1 MSSKKVRLLVDH
13 QAFSLQN
20 YGGITAYYEW
30 LLPRLK
36 KYGIYYNLSL
46 FISSNYQIS
55 KIKNHLF
62 LNISD
67 SVVRQY
73 IKYIYF
79 LLNSIYTFLQM
90 KFTDYDIFHA
100 TYHEPY
106 FLRFLNDKKLVV
118 TIYDCANEE
127 IGSMEKWTKRIMENR
142 KKLINR
148 ADCVIAISN
157 EVKKDIIKYYN
168 VDADKIKVIYLFSPL
183 GSKKLVGTKKLSESD
198 RFVLY
203 IGTRGFNKNF
213 ELFVKAY
220 QKFNTMYPDI
230 KLVCLGGGKFT
241 DKELTLFEKLNV
253 NQKISWKYIV
263 TDEDAVEY
271 LQTASMFVYPSL
283 NEGFGVP
290 IVNAFVCGC
299 PVVASDI
306 PVFNEIAKNAFIPFN
321 PKSVNSMFH
330 AMDSVI
336 SDKIDTNRY
345 VNNGYK
351 CSKKYSLDRT
361 VYETTK
367 LYKMLVK

>member
-67 SVVRQY
+67 SIVRQY
-73 IKYIYF
+73 VKYVYF
-79 LLNSIYTFLQM
+79 LLNSFYTFLQM

-106 FLRFLNDKKLVV
+106 FLRFLSDKKLVV
-118 TIYDCANEE
+118 TIYDCANEG
-127 IGSMEKWTKRIMENR
+127 IGSMEKWTKRIIENR

-168 VDADKIKVIYLFSPL
+168 VDSNKIKVIYLFGPL
-183 GSKKLVGTKKLSESD
+183 GSNKLVGIKKVSESD

-220 QKFNTMYPDI
+220 QKFNIMYPDI

-241 DKELTLFEKLNV
+241 DKELTLFEKLNIT
-253 NQKISWKYIV
+253 QKISWKYII
-263 TDEDAVEY
+263 TDKDAVDY
-271 LQTASMFVYPSL
+271 LQAASMFVYPSL

-299 PVVASDI
+299 PVVASDLE
-306 PVFNEIAKNAFIPFN
+306 VFKETFDGAFVSFKSKSIRSLVNAMDKVLKN
-321 PKSVNSMFH
+321 PKIIYEN
-330 AMDSVI
+330 
-336 SDKIDTNRY
+336 KLKGYQY
-345 VNNGYK
+345 VNKYTIERMVKETANVYK
-351 CSKKYSLDRT
+351 SLS
-361 VYETTK
+361 
-367 LYKMLVK
+367 